1 MQKEEEGF
9 QESGKEA
16 IEIEVEILIG
26 LPREHPSPSV
36 REFLVEGVRP
46 FAWSCVGDLTR
57 SFGNSSLGGRGSPEV
72 DAPVCSKEFVRS

>member
-26 LPREHPSPSV
+26 LPEEH
-36 REFLVEGVRP
+36 GVR
-46 FAWSCVGDLTR
+46 
-57 SFGNSSLGGRGSPEV
+57 
-72 DAPVCSKEFVRS
+72 